1 VIKLLL
7 GAIDSSYDT
16 KDEKQAQG
24 QSFQS
29 QQGGYGQPPQGQ
41 SGGQQQAVTASNKE
55 VTDSNKAV
63 TASSSREATV
73 NHRHSKVA
81 MVVLHRPS
89 PDTRLNKVVV
99 SRVGTVLRR
108 HHQDID

>member
-1 VIKLLL
+1 MTRKMKSKLKDKASNPNKVATANHLRGNL
-7 GAIDSSYDT
+7 AASSREAT
-16 KDEKQAQG
+16 VNLSK
-24 QSFQS
+24 
-29 QQGGYGQPPQGQ
+29 
-41 SGGQQQAVTASNKE
+41 AVTASNKE